1 MFKRHKRAT
10 ATPEVTITIDGA
22 PYQVPSTL
30 SVAAAV
36 LMHQGAAG
44 YRRHAAGGHR
54 APLCMMGVCH
64 DCLITIDEAPNRQG
78 CLVTVEQGMRVRR
91 QIDEAAATATRWVT
105 TTHAGGDDGGERD
118 DADL

>member
-1 MFKRHKRAT
+1 MLKRHKRAT

-36 LMHQGAAG
+36 LMHQGAVG

-64 DCLITIDEAPNRQG
+64 DCLITIDDAPNRQG

-91 QIDEAAATATRWVT
+91 QLDEETATAYQLDT
-105 TTHAGGDDGGERD
+105 TNHAGGDDRRGGD